1 VLDLEAISRDFVV
14 DGRHIAA
21 LCDVSLHLPAGSIT
35 SIVGRSGC
43 GKTTL
48 LRVLAGL
55 EQPSAGRIRFAGTG
69 PSPRIG
75 VVFQEARL
83 LPWRTVE
90 GNVGLGLDGL
100 TPDQYTR
107 RIDEALALVGLS
119 SFRNAMPDQLSGGMA
134 QRVAIARALV
144 REPELMLMDEPF
156 SALDSFTR
164 RQLQQELIRIWQIRA
179 PTILFVTHDIEEAVL
194 LGQQLVVIEAGRI
207 ASLHR
212 IDQALPR
219 SPTDPAIVR
228 QRQIVMDGLFR
239 HGDDATPSLE
249 KVQ

>member
-1 VLDLEAISRDFVV
+1 MLELEGISRDFTV
-14 DGRHIAA
+14 DGRHIVA
-21 LCDVSLHLPAGSIT
+21 LRDVSLHLPAGSIT

-69 PSPRIG
+69 PRIG

-100 TPDQYTR
+100 SPEQYRR
-107 RIDEALALVGLS
+107 RIDEALTLVGLLA
-119 SFRNAMPDQLSGGMA
+119 FRNAMPDQLSGGMA

-164 RQLQQELIRIWQIRA
+164 RQLQQELIRIWKIRA

-194 LGQQLVVIEAGRI
+194 LGQQLVVIESGRI
-207 ASLHR
+207 ASLYR
-212 IDQALPR
+212 IDQPLPR
-219 SPTDPAIVR
+219 NPTDPAIVR

-239 HGDDATPSLE
+239 HGDDAMPSLE